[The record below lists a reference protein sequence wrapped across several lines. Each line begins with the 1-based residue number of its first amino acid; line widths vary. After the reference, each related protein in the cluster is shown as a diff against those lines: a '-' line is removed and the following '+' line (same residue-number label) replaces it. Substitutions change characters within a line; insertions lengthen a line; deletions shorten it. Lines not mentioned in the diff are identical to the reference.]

1 MDEAHQLKRTEKQQ
15 DREEEWKVLTNGND
29 YMRKRDEESSRLKK
43 EAQESRVKINKTN
56 EDTIRKQMR
65 QDKFVKILN
74 HRNGNQHDTFVDL
87 LIKKEQDKRQR
98 MREEFDRQDRVKAV
112 AGTQY
117 MDEDG
122 RIQKVLKIPRHEKLR
137 EDELKANDYRE
148 A

>member
-1 MDEAHQLKRTEKQQ
+1 
-15 DREEEWKVLTNGND
+15 
-29 YMRKRDEESSRLKK
+29 
-43 EAQESRVKINKTN
+43 
-56 EDTIRKQMR
+56 
-65 QDKFVKILN
+65 
-74 HRNGNQHDTFVDL
+74 VDL

-122 RIQKVLKIPRHEKLR
+122 RIQKVLKVPRHEKLR
-137 EDELKANDYRE
+137 EDEQKANDYRE